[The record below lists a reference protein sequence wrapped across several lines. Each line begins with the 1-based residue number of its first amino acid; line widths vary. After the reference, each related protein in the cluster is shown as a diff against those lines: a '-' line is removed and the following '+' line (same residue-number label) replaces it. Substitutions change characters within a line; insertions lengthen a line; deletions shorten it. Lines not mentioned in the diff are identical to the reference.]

1 VFHICQQKLKKE
13 ALYDKVLVI
22 DQQARFYRMR
32 EIQSLSRGLQLL
44 NIIAEA
50 GEAQG
55 VSDLAQQIG
64 IDKSSVSRLLKTMEG
79 FGYVQ
84 QEKQSRRYIIGKHF
98 HSLAWQLVNRYSL
111 REKAKPYIHRLAYA
125 TGECAHIGV
134 YSAGK
139 VQVTDDV
146 QPETSL
152 LRVAGTSGRLIH
164 LHNTALGKGLIAFGY
179 YPLPQDM
186 PRITPRTITDTE
198 ALLVHLEE
206 IRKLGYALDDEEN
219 EHGVRCL
226 AAPVYNDAG
235 IAIAM
240 LGISGPT
247 IRMAYENLAEYAPL
261 VKEAALSLS
270 CELGYQGT

>member
-1 VFHICQQKLKKE
+1 MFHLCQQNLPKHLKIIKL
-13 ALYDKVLVI
+13 LVI
-22 DQQARFYRMR
+22 DQQMSIYPMR
-32 EIQSLSRGLQLL
+32 EVQSLSRGLQIL
-44 NIIAEA
+44 NMIAEA

-55 VSDLAQQIG
+55 VSELAEKIG
-64 IDKSSVSRLLKTMEG
+64 IDKSSVSRLMKTMEG

-84 QEKQSRRYIIGKHF
+84 QEKHSRRYIIGKHF

-111 REKAKPYIHRLAYA
+111 REKAKPYIHRLAYG

-164 LHNTALGKGLIAFGY
+164 LHNTALGKGLIAFGD
-179 YPLPQDM
+179 YPLPQDL
-186 PRITPRTITDTE
+186 PRVTPRTITDIE
-198 ALLVHLEE
+198 DLKAHLLE
-206 IRKLGYALDDEEN
+206 IRNAGYALDDEEN
-219 EHGVRCL
+219 EPGVRCL

-235 IAIAM
+235 ITVAM
-240 LGISGPT
+240 LGISGPA
-247 IRMAYENLAEYAPL
+247 IRINYDNLPDYAKL
-261 VKEAALSLS
+261 VKDAALELS
-270 CELGYQGT
+270 CELGYQE